1 MTMSTVRVSS
11 NPQLARI
18 GPVTSRPES
27 AAATRRA
34 LLDAAAELLDS
45 GGLDAVTLRA
55 VGARAGVTRG
65 APYRHF
71 LNKEDLLIAVGTR
84 AWDALGERMR
94 ALRTEPG
101 LTAAEKV
108 RLGLLALIEVGR
120 GRPHLYKLMFSNPSG
135 DPTALARA
143 AQPSQDE
150 FLAVVAELV
159 GEQDARRYAALLISS
174 ANGIAGL
181 EAAGQ
186 LPDAKWGGVSAEDL
200 IHTLVD
206 MVAGQASHR

>member
-1 MTMSTVRVSS
+1 M
-11 NPQLARI
+11 I
-18 GPVTSRPES
+18 SRAES

-34 LLDAAAELLDS
+34 LLDAAAGLLDA
-45 GGLDAVTLRA
+45 GGLNAVTLRA
-55 VGARAGVTRG
+55 VGARAGVSRG

-71 LNKEDLLIAVGTR
+71 VDKEDLLIAVGTR
-84 AWDALGERMR
+84 AWDALGERMH

-101 LTAAEKV
+101 LASAEKV
-108 RLGLLALIEVGR
+108 RLGLSALIEIGR
-120 GRPHLYKLMFSNPSG
+120 LQPHLYKLMFTNPPG

-143 AQPSQDE
+143 AQRSQTE

-181 EAAGQ
+181 EASGQ
-186 LPDAKWGGVSAEDL
+186 LPDPKWGGVRAEDL
-200 IHTLVD
+200 TDTLVD
-206 MVAGQASHR
+206 LIVEKSPRS